1 MAQVVV
7 NLRNE
12 ADQLQHRMVIRS
24 EHLSH
29 PDLMDRIQRALE
41 VTKYSIES
49 VDEAGRTRH
58 WAPGR
63 VRR

>member
-1 MAQVVV
+1 MSQVVV

-12 ADQLQHRMVIRS
+12 AGELQHRMVITS

-29 PDLMDRIQRALE
+29 PDLMGRIHRALE
-41 VTKYSIES
+41 LAKDSIES
-49 VDEAGRTRH
+49 ANEPGRAHRWTV
-58 WAPGR
+58 GR

>member
-12 ADQLQHRMVIRS
+12 VGELQHRMVITS

-29 PDLMDRIQRALE
+29 PDLMDRIHKALQL
-41 VTKYSIES
+41 TKDSIET
-49 VDEAGRTRH
+49 VDETGRTRR
-58 WAPGR
+58 WTAGR